1 MAYSRESV
9 NFILLATAFYGNLP
23 EQVRLW
29 SEQIE
34 YDTENVDRLLSLL
47 SGQ

>member
-1 MAYSRESV
+1 MAYARESV
-9 NFILLATAFYGNLP
+9 DFILLATAFYGDFP

-34 YDTENVDRLLSLL
+34 YDTENVDRLLSFL